1 MKSIDIKEFALSFF
15 KYRNAEE
22 AAIHAGVNPLRAKT
36 DGIKLRFDRR
46 VRRQLQALQK
56 VAAAEECDVRSG
68 LERLAYGRI
77 NDAAALAFCEEVTPH
92 MLAQADLFNVSEIKR
107 VKGGGVEIKFFD
119 RQKALEKLDE
129 LNAQQKA
136 DSKAK
141 NLVEAIYGSQPQ
153 QVESDS
159 PLEGEQ

>member
-1 MKSIDIKEFALSFF
+1 MYA
-15 KYRNAEE
+15 
-22 AAIHAGVNPLRAKT
+22 
-36 DGIKLRFDRR
+36 
-46 VRRQLQALQK
+46 
-56 VAAAEECDVRSG
+56 
-68 LERLAYGRI
+68 
-77 NDAAALAFCEEVTPH
+77 
-92 MLAQADLFNVSEIKR
+92 
-107 VKGGGVEIKFFD
+107 VEIKFFD